1 MRKMLLATSMVCFSL
16 LMSCQ
21 TNTKKTDET
30 TIIEK
35 TDSTIHSNMNEV
47 MPKGNVV
54 QVAIDSKDHTT
65 LVTALKAADLV
76 DDLSKDG
83 PFTVFA
89 PTNEAFNKL
98 PTGTLDNLLKP
109 ANKGDLANILKYHV
123 SLGLFKAD
131 NFIDGQIIGQIN
143 GNDVKMSVKN
153 GKVMINGATVLT
165 SINASNGVVH
175 VIDGVLLPP
184 PSK

>member
-1 MRKMLLATSMVCFSL
+1 MRKMLLATSMVCFSV

-35 TDSTIHSNMNEV
+35 TDSTIQSSMNDV
-47 MPKGNVV
+47 MPQRNVV

-76 DDLSKDG
+76 DALSKDG

-98 PTGTLDNLLKP
+98 PTGTLDILLKP

-153 GKVMINGATVLT
+153 GKIMINEATVIT
-165 SINASNGVVH
+165 SINASNGIVH

>member
-1 MRKMLLATSMVCFSL
+1 MRKMLLVSTMVCTSV

-30 TIIEK
+30 TIIAK
-35 TDSTIHSNMNEV
+35 TDSVIQSDMNDV
-47 MPKGNVV
+47 MSQGNVV
-54 QVAIDSKDHTT
+54 QVAIESKDHST
-65 LVTALKAADLV
+65 LVAALKAADLV
-76 DDLSKDG
+76 ATLSKEG

-89 PTNEAFNKL
+89 PTNTGFNKL
-98 PTGTLDNLLKP
+98 PAGTLDNLLKP
-109 ANKGDLANILKYHV
+109 ENKGELTNILQYHV
-123 SLGLFKAD
+123 SMGVFKYED
-131 NFIDGQIIGQIN
+131 FIDGQIIGQIN

-153 GKVMINGATVLT
+153 GKVMINGATVVA
-165 SINASNGVVH
+165 SAPASNGIVH

>member
-1 MRKMLLATSMVCFSL
+1 MRKMLLATSMVCFSV

-35 TDSTIHSNMNEV
+35 TDSTIQSSMNDV
-47 MPKGNVV
+47 MPQRNVV

-76 DDLSKDG
+76 DALSKDG

-98 PTGTLDNLLKP
+98 PAGTLDILLKP
-109 ANKGDLANILKYHV
+109 ANKEDLANILKYHV
-123 SLGLFKAD
+123 SLGLLKAD
-131 NFIDGQIIGQIN
+131 NLIDGQIIGQIN
-143 GNDVKMSVKN
+143 GMDVKISVKN
-153 GKVMINGATVLT
+153 GKIMVNGANVVA
-165 SINASNGVVH
+165 SVPASNGIVH
-175 VIDGVLLPP
+175 VIDAVLLPP